1 MRRGKVVPPPCVL
14 SSYQCNL
21 LSGRVSDLHQAMLA
35 AHPALSLPLI
45 SRLQF
50 TRFHRPAQLHSC
62 CAAYTIIMGE
72 DLRDFQKVAVDAAK
86 AAGAIIEAAFHQVS
100 VAWIS
105 SAWQAW
111 VPHMAMNADAEN
123 IWLTPTA
130 HCQCLVQIVGY

>member
-1 MRRGKVVPPPCVL
+1 
-14 SSYQCNL
+14 
-21 LSGRVSDLHQAMLA
+21 MLA
-35 AHPALSLPLI
+35 ARPAISLTLI

-50 TRFHRPAQLHSC
+50 TPFHRPALLHSC

-111 VPHMAMNADAEN
+111 APHVRISGSPQLHTVNV
-123 IWLTPTA
+123 W
-130 HCQCLVQIVGY
+130 LVQIVRTERKAQSRHAANEPLPQLALIVSCAS